1 MSEELSITIKELVER
16 PWSEMI
22 VYSLTEKQKE
32 ELLNNKNLVNEYI
45 MFLKG
50 SVWEEHSHN
59 RSQLILVIAGKLT
72 HIANRKEFVQEV
84 DNLLIVPKDV
94 IHHAYAG
101 KSKHL
106 LVYVF
111 HKK

>member
-1 MSEELSITIKELVER
+1 MSEELSITIKELVEK

-45 MFLKG
+45 MFPKG

-72 HIANRKEFVQEV
+72 HVANRKEFVQ
-84 DNLLIVPKDV
+84 DANDLLIVPKD
-94 IHHAYAG
+94 ILHYAYAG

>member
-1 MSEELSITIKELVER
+1 MPEKLSFTINELVEK
-16 PWSEMI
+16 PWNGMI

-45 MFLKG
+45 MFPKG

-59 RSQLILVIAGKLT
+59 RSQLLLVIAGKLT
-72 HIANRKEFVQEV
+72 HVVGRKEFVQEANDV
-84 DNLLIVPKDV
+84 LIVPKD
-94 IHHAYAG
+94 IPHHAYAG
-101 KSKHL
+101 KTKPL